1 MNGRARSARMAVAGI
16 ALAAPFA
23 CAPPAAEKAEPA
35 ELPTVEVTAAPD
47 AALSTASD
55 AQERRV
61 TSAIAG
67 ALPDGF
73 PSDLPVMRPSSL
85 VDFAER
91 AEGGYVAAFDTTE
104 PPAATRAFLE
114 GRLRS
119 AGFRDAGGGIWT
131 KPDRRVVLTIQP
143 TGAGA
148 RFSYQY

>member
-1 MNGRARSARMAVAGI
+1 MSERGARPAATIA
-16 ALAAPFA
+16 ALALLPAIA
-23 CAPPAAEKAEPA
+23 CSPPPEEKAPA

-61 TSAIAG
+61 TSALAG

-73 PSDLPVMRPSSL
+73 PADLPVVRPSSL

-91 AEGGYVAAFDTTE
+91 PEGGHLAAFDTTDS
-104 PPAATRAFLE
+104 PAAARTFLE
-114 GRLRS
+114 GRLRA
-119 AGFRDAGGGIWT
+119 AGFRDAGGGVWT

-143 TGAGA
+143 TGAGS
-148 RFSYQY
+148 RFVYQY